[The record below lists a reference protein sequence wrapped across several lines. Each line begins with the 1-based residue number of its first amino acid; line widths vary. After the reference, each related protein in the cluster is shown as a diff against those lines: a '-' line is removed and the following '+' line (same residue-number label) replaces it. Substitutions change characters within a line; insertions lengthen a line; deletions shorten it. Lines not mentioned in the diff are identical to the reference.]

1 MNLSMGTARR
11 TPAESTRPG
20 LSRADAYAIMILTA
34 AAAAMSTV
42 MAGSWIASL
51 FSGPVTLTLPIQG
64 TQQQPDGLGFGAT
77 GAYTQ
82 MEATISAV
90 PAGEASMLA
99 WSAALNQ
106 VGALAVAALIFLLA
120 FRLRGENL
128 FTAGS
133 AWIIGSCG
141 AILALSGSAAEV
153 LESTALT
160 RLSLLIGATPQT
172 PGEDVFLTFTLNVVP
187 VVAGLTLVLV
197 ALAFRSGRQ
206 LQEDT
211 EGLI

>member
-1 MNLSMGTARR
+1 MNLSRGTAHR

-20 LSRADAYAIMILTA
+20 LSRADAYSIMILTA
-34 AAAAMSTV
+34 AAAAISTV
-42 MAGSWIASL
+42 MAVSWIASL
-51 FSGPVTLTLPIQG
+51 FSGPVALTLPIESA
-64 TQQQPDGLGFGAT
+64 QQPDGLGLGAT
-77 GAYTQ
+77 GTYTQ
-82 MEATISAV
+82 MEATIPAV

-106 VGALAVAALIFLLA
+106 VGVLAVAALLFLLA
-120 FRLRGENL
+120 FRLRGANL

-160 RLSLLIGATPQT
+160 RLSLLIEATPQM

-197 ALAFRSGRQ
+197 ALAFRFGRR